1 MLRWGDEVLWREP
14 AFWEDYET
22 FLTVADVLRR
32 KYGPRLKDV
41 VPSGSAESNM
51 WGDRLSAPSWIEEA
65 RRRVRA
71 GLQVLC
77 IDIDD
82 MVADFEAA
90 VARLSDDDARDY
102 AGRLDEVPG
111 IWYRVPPRPNAIEAI
126 RRLSASYEICLLTR
140 FSSRDERALS
150 ARFSWAKRRLG
161 EGARGLSLA
170 PRGAIRLGDYLVDD
184 RGTDDVNELADE
196 FILFGSEAY
205 PDWDAVVAYLEARR
219 REYLGPA
226 GEAGPA

>member
-1 MLRWGDEVLWREP
+1 MTAFEITWDWEDAGRDWEDVVRGEWGDWYVLRWGDEVLWREP

-51 WGDRLSAPSWIEEA
+51 WADRLSAPSWIEEA

-126 RRLSASYEICLLTR
+126 RRLSASTR
-140 FSSRDERALS
+140 S
-150 ARFSWAKRRLG
+150 AC
-161 EGARGLSLA
+161 
-170 PRGAIRLGDYLVDD
+170 
-184 RGTDDVNELADE
+184 
-196 FILFGSEAY
+196 
-205 PDWDAVVAYLEARR
+205 
-219 REYLGPA
+219 
-226 GEAGPA
+226 